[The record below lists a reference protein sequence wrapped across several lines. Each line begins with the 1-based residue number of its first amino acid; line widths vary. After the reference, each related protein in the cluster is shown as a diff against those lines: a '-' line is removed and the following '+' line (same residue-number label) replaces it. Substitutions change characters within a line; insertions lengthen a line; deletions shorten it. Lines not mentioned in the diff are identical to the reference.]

1 MRSRLSH
8 YRAAGGPGSVSGRA
22 RALSSVLGVRSHV
35 GQAASRIPSAIAV
48 RRMWCKRRVAVETCW
63 HMQDRQRTR
72 VRSSSWLRQ
81 YHLAEGTL
89 LKPSIGRHRTLSGA
103 TLARLTWLELALRS
117 HASAANGLAHLGPA
131 FRERQGAGAERFAL
145 SLGRER
151 TSFRLHSVDCQTRA
165 ECRD

>member
-35 GQAASRIPSAIAV
+35 GQAASRIPSAIAI

-63 HMQDRQRTR
+63 HMRDRQRKF
-72 VRSSSWLRQ
+72 RSSSWLRQ
-81 YHLAEGTL
+81 CHLAEGTL
-89 LKPSIGRHRTLSGA
+89 LKPKHRPTSHPSGA
-103 TLARLTWLELALRS
+103 TLARLTRLELALRS

-145 SLGRER
+145 SPGRER
-151 TSFRLHSVDCQTRA
+151 ASFRLHSVDCKART
-165 ECRD
+165 ECRY